1 MFSDELLTVRRVN
14 VKKYSGQI
22 FALLGYNGAGKT
34 TMISMLTGLIKKSKI
49 SARCYEIDIFRAEG
63 R

>member
-22 FALLGYNGAGKT
+22 FALLGYNGAER
-34 TMISMLTGLIKKSKI
+34 L
-49 SARCYEIDIFRAEG
+49 A
-63 R
+63 